1 MIGTNQRLRPQDL
14 LADSPELGS
23 PPLVY
28 RRLVE
33 VINHPRGGAGDIAN
47 VIREDTALTA
57 RLLKLVNSAFFAF
70 PKKIETVSQAVSV
83 VGTSQV
89 RDLALATSVTDLF
102 KGIPSEL
109 LDVEDFWKHSLAVG
123 VAARV
128 LASLRNEA
136 NVERFFVAGILHDV
150 GRLVLLMRAPQTT
163 ADLIAR
169 ARTDGTL
176 LFETEREVLGFD
188 HALMGGV
195 LMDHW
200 KMPEALR
207 AAVRLHH
214 DPRRAER
221 YPMEA
226 ATVHVADLMAT
237 ALQLGSS
244 GERLVPP
251 VSAGAW
257 AKLGIDPGVMGF
269 AVEDVDRQYSAAGH
283 LLGLALED

>member
-1 MIGTNQRLRPQDL
+1 MIATNQRLRPQDL

-33 VINHPRGGAGDIAN
+33 VINHPRGGAGDVAN

-102 KGIPSEL
+102 KGIPSDL
-109 LDVEDFWKHSLAVG
+109 IDVEDFWKHSLGVG

-128 LASLRNEA
+128 LASLRSEA

-150 GRLVLLMRAPQTT
+150 GRLVLLMRAPRET
-163 ADLIAR
+163 ADVIAASR
-169 ARTDGTL
+169 ARGTL
-176 LFETEREVLGFD
+176 LYETEREVLGFD
-188 HALMGGV
+188 HARMGGI

-200 KMPEALR
+200 KMPDALR
-207 AAVRLHH
+207 EAVRLHH

-226 ATVHVADLMAT
+226 GTVHVADIIAT

-257 AKLGIDPGVMGF
+257 ASLGIDPGVMGF
-269 AVEDVDRQYSAAGH
+269 AVDDIDRQYSSAVH

>member
-1 MIGTNQRLRPQDL
+1 MTATNQRLRPQDL

-33 VINHPRGGAGDIAN
+33 VINHPRGGAGDVAN

-102 KGIPSEL
+102 KGIPAEL
-109 LDVEDFWKHSLAVG
+109 LDVEDFWKHSLGVG
-123 VAARV
+123 VTARV
-128 LASLRNEA
+128 LAGLRNEA
-136 NVERFFVAGILHDV
+136 NVERFFVTGILHDV
-150 GRLVLLMRAPQTT
+150 GRLVLLMRAPEAT
-163 ADLIAR
+163 ADVIAK
-169 ARTDGTL
+169 ARTGRAL

-207 AAVRLHH
+207 EAVRLHH

-251 VSAGAW
+251 LSAGAW
-257 AKLGIDPGVMGF
+257 AKLGIDPGVIGF
-269 AVEDVDRQYSAAGH
+269 AVEDIDRQYSAAVH
-283 LLGLALED
+283 LLGLSPED

>member
-269 AVEDVDRQYSAAGH
+269 AVEDVDRQYSAAVH
-283 LLGLALED
+283 LLGLAAED